1 MAELQQTL
9 NTLAG
14 TTGLDAQGAAN
25 VWAGTTG
32 KDLVSALNIKNGTV
46 GKDLQGVLNA
56 LAGTTGKGVNGAAS
70 SLLVRNLLTA
80 NQASVETDNT
90 GFYNNAPANG
100 TITRSVVTAQNGTGS
115 ALMTSLAAGAISF
128 RTGDSAVAN
137 NGKAAVVGGA
147 NYTAVWSGKGTAKSV
162 LPRIYWYTAAG
173 AACST
178 PHTLGTAV
186 TTNASTWTQ
195 ATVLAA
201 VAPADAAYA
210 AVGAS
215 WTAAAAA
222 EAIYFDSFGLWQ
234 GVGGTWALPGQIILG
249 VNANI

>member
-70 SLLVRNLLTA
+70 SLLVRNLL
-80 NQASVETDNT
+80 
-90 GFYNNAPANG
+90 PANAASG
-100 TITRSVVTAQNGTGS
+100 GDTLGDTTGLTTGGVTLARSTLFAAQGTGS
-115 ALMTSLAAGAISF
+115 IAATVTVATAWALYSPTVVGL
-128 RTGDSAVAN
+128 SAVPVTP
-137 NGKAAVVGGA
+137 GST
-147 NYTAVWSGKGTAKSV
+147 YTASAFVRSTSASV
-162 LPRIYWYTAAG
+162 SNVSVRIRWFTSAGSVISDSPVTYTVNNAAWTYML
-173 AACST
+173 ST
-178 PHTLGTAV
+178 
-186 TTNASTWTQ
+186 
-195 ATVLAA
+195 A
-201 VAPADAAYA
+201 VAPATAGY
-210 AVGAS
+210 GAFVFGAP
-215 WTAAAAA
+215 TNNQG
-222 EAIYFDSFGLWQ
+222 EIFYLDCLGLWQ